1 VDPTNQQ
8 PFRIIVGL
16 GNPGRQYAG
25 TRHNAGFMILDELAA
40 RAGAV
45 FRHES
50 KWDAEVASAGGAL
63 FCKPSSYM
71 NLSGA
76 PVRAL
81 VDFYKYHPADVLVIL
96 DDAALPLGKLRIRRS
111 GSAGGHNGLQSVMN
125 HLGTEQVA
133 RLRVGIGGAEG
144 RDMADHVL
152 SRFAAD
158 EEPVL
163 KRVIERAADA
173 VEFAQKSGIEAAMN
187 QFNQPEEQP

>member
-1 VDPTNQQ
+1 VSPTNQPQ
-8 PFRIIVGL
+8 FRIIVGL

-40 RAGAV
+40 RAGVA

-50 KWDAEVASAGGAL
+50 KWDAEVASTGGTL

-71 NLSGA
+71 NLSGV
-76 PVRAL
+76 PVRVL
-81 VDFYKYHPADVLVIL
+81 VDFYKCHPADVLVVL
-96 DDAALPLGKLRIRRS
+96 DDVALPLGKLRIRRG
-111 GSAGGHNGLQSVMN
+111 GSAGGHNGLRSVMN
-125 HLGTEQVA
+125 HLGTGQVA
-133 RLRVGIGGAEG
+133 RLRVGIGGAGG

-163 KRVIERAADA
+163 KRAIGRAADA

-187 QFNQPEEQP
+187 QFNQTEEQP